1 VFPFSKQ
8 KKTNIGVILSKE
20 GCPKLRDYGDGIIQ
34 DGRRFFFP
42 YHLRQDSQLLGVN
55 RDSRLEI
62 KFDSVEDVTVS

>member
-34 DGRRFFFP
+34 DGRHFFFL
-42 YHLRQDSQLLGVN
+42 YHLTSRSQA
-55 RDSRLEI
+55 
-62 KFDSVEDVTVS
+62 SVRC